1 MQKIND
7 VIQRAYTAT
16 DFPALNFQTE
26 TWSRSRPLAGLR
38 IIDASPIF
46 RNTLTK
52 YRALTAAGA
61 QLSVGLT
68 DLFPHDPKVKK
79 LLEDAG
85 ISVVRNDGEQFDVDL
100 ILDNAGSFSAWT
112 PRLGYVELTRSGA
125 EKYAGA
131 GKPVF
136 FADGGRI
143 KRIETCLGTGEGFY
157 RAMEQLGHSD
167 WNGKRLIVFGSGKV
181 GSGLVFYA
189 KRKGA
194 HVTVV
199 SDPATAT
206 RLVHSRA
213 DAVIDFR
220 EETAVAEAVAG
231 AFAVVS
237 ATGVCGAH
245 DHGSIPEAL
254 VNSSALLANMGVE
267 DEFGP
272 RVPEERV
279 LGGKKSLNFFLEEPT
294 HLRYIDATL
303 ALHNAGAVFLREH
316 AKTLAP
322 GLITP
327 PDSVEDEILR
337 ITRERGVI
345 AAEMEIL
352 AELEA

>member
-1 MQKIND
+1 MQKINA
-7 VIQRAYTAT
+7 VIEHAYAAS

-26 TWSRSRPLAGLR
+26 TWAKTRPLAGLSV
-38 IIDASPIF
+38 IDSSPIF

-52 YRALTAAGA
+52 YRALLAAGA
-61 QLSVGLT
+61 ELYVGIT
-68 DLFPHDPKVKK
+68 DLFPHDPATKR

-85 ISVVRNDGEQFDVDL
+85 IPVVRNDGERFEVDL
-100 ILDNAGSFSAWT
+100 ILDNAGSFSAWE

-125 EKYAGA
+125 EKYAPA
-131 GKPVF
+131 NKPVF

-157 RAMEQLGHSD
+157 RAMEQLGHSN
-167 WNGKRLIVFGSGKV
+167 WRGKKLVVFGSGKV

-189 KRKGA
+189 KQKGA

-199 SDPATAT
+199 SDPASAT
-206 RLVHSRA
+206 PLIRNRA
-213 DAVIDFR
+213 DEIIDFR
-220 EETAVAEAVAG
+220 DEPATTAAVKN

-237 ATGVCGAH
+237 ATGVRNAH
-245 DHGSIPEAL
+245 DRGALPAAL
-254 VNSSALLANMGVE
+254 VASSALLANMGVE

-272 RVPEERV
+272 RVPANRV

-303 ALHNAGAVFLREH
+303 ALHNAGAVFIAEH
-316 AKTLAP
+316 AGKLAA

-327 PDSVEDEILR
+327 PASVEEELIR
-337 ITRERGVI
+337 VTKEHGVI
-345 AAEMEIL
+345 AEEMKIL
-352 AELEA
+352 CELE